1 MASPNKKL
9 SFAMIHQI
17 LPEEIMVM
25 ILQMLDFQSLT
36 IAHKVCVR
44 ELIHG
49 FDLFNLKNFG
59 KLQLQI
65 INICAFENQ
74 QYMADVH
81 RL

>member
-1 MASPNKKL
+1 MAK
-9 SFAMIHQI
+9 IHQI
-17 LPEEIMVM
+17 LPEEIMVL
-25 ILQMLDFQSLT
+25 ILKKLDFQSLT
-36 IAHKVCVR
+36 IAQKVCVKWR
-44 ELIHG
+44 DLIHG

-59 KLQLQI
+59 KLQLRI